1 VHLESSHHLASTL
14 FSGIQ
19 RDEIK
24 RLACRIHQASSRGFA
39 KVELLRSMLTDLMF
53 AGKRYYVTEDVKIYS
68 TLRRQTSLKRDHEKY
83 SDLGVGGLTNL
94 ADVFHFL

>member
-1 VHLESSHHLASTL
+1 
-14 FSGIQ
+14 
-19 RDEIK
+19 
-24 RLACRIHQASSRGFA
+24 
-39 KVELLRSMLTDLMF
+39 MLTDLMF

-94 ADVFHFL
+94 ADVFPFL